1 MTDVVIDNKKHYGPQ
16 NTSNGRIIAIAV
28 SPTQWTIAV
37 AYQDETLVMVPLP
50 ELHGLRG
57 ANESFDQLVAKMAQR
72 LGMDSLMIDFAV
84 AANVIPL
91 AGWSP
96 TPTAA
101 ANRCSGEAPSSS
113 SAPPRE
119 PTPHRILG
127 CAGQSPSGWPHTRLP
142 WRIVLYLV
150 QYSYGKKQEIIV
162 KASRSDC

>member
-50 ELHGLRG
+50 ELHGLRD

-72 LGMDSLMIDFAV
+72 LGMVGLMIDFAV

-91 AGWSP
+91 AAMVADANSGGEP
-96 TPTAA
+96 MLGRGTLQLIGTAA
-101 ANRCSGEAPSSS
+101 
-113 SAPPRE
+113 
-119 PTPHRILG
+119 
-127 CAGQSPSGWPHTRLP
+127 
-142 WRIVLYLV
+142 
-150 QYSYGKKQEIIV
+150 
-162 KASRSDC
+162 